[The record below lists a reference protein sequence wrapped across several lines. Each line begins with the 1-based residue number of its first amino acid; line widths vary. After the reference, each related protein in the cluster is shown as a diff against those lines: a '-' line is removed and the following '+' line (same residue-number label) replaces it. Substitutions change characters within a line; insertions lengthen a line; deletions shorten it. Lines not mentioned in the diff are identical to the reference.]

1 MVILIDMVKS
11 MIMLVFFHMILM
23 IWFGNDWN
31 NRLLTLKNTIDYWY
45 VNKTEKTLEE
55 IKLFFDE

>member
-1 MVILIDMVKS
+1 
-11 MIMLVFFHMILM
+11 MILM
-23 IWFGNDWN
+23 IWFGNYWN

-55 IKLFFDE
+55 IKLFFDT